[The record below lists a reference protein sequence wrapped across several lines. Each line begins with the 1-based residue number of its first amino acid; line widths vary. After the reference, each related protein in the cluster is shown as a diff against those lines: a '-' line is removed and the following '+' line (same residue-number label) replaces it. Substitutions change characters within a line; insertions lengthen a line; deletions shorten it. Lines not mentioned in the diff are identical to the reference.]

1 MPTVRKSARAVV
13 VLGMA
18 LLLSS
23 AAFAAPRGDDS
34 PGHGILS
41 RIRTLIVHVFD
52 DIREGL
58 PGG

>member
-1 MPTVRKSARAVV
+1 MPTVRKSARAV

-41 RIRTLIVHVFD
+41 RITAFVVKALD
-52 DIREGL
+52 DIRESV

>member
-1 MPTVRKSARAVV
+1 MPTVRKSVRAV

-23 AAFAAPRGDDS
+23 SAFAAPRGDES

-41 RIRTLIVHVFD
+41 RISAFFVKALD
-52 DIREGL
+52 DIRGSF